1 MMDKLSQSE
10 RSRNMSAI
18 RGRNTKPELLI
29 RKWLF
34 ARGYRYRINVN
45 YIPGHPDLFLRK
57 YNTAVFINGCFWH
70 RHPGCK
76 YSYTP
81 KSNVDFWLK
90 KFEDNVRRDDEVHA
104 ALNTQGIRRLVIWE
118 CTIRKMARN
127 VIVKDEILDIIDK
140 YFLSTDKDFEI

>member
-1 MMDKLSQSE
+1 MDKLSQSE